1 MQATVEDYE
10 DVVPAGDA
18 QMNGNELPGR
28 KASTR
33 ARPAA
38 EISSGRTK
46 TASGGTGTTATSQPP
61 AKPILDQDQSLK
73 GLPRP
78 EDLAPYRPIIL
89 ECHTCKKPE
98 PSIGAFIK
106 CPFCKVTPYCQ
117 KSCKKDDK
125 KEHKKHC
132 ARLGNKHSEKTIET
146 VQDVQGR
153 RDAAGSSIALDIRRL
168 LHKFKPENAMELWI
182 DAFRLWA
189 LENNDAT
196 GKCLNAGFEEFLNQ
210 LKERETY
217 WAPWL
222 HEKHGRK
229 KCMAL
234 TQDKSSWYYLERPI
248 TNKELR
254 EHYDSKDCTSFLVS
268 MAKVVHGELAI

>member
-1 MQATVEDYE
+1 
-10 DVVPAGDA
+10 
-18 QMNGNELPGR
+18 
-28 KASTR
+28 
-33 ARPAA
+33 
-38 EISSGRTK
+38 
-46 TASGGTGTTATSQPP
+46 
-61 AKPILDQDQSLK
+61 
-73 GLPRP
+73 
-78 EDLAPYRPIIL
+78 
-89 ECHTCKKPE
+89 
-98 PSIGAFIK
+98 
-106 CPFCKVTPYCQ
+106 
-117 KSCKKDDK
+117 
-125 KEHKKHC
+125 
-132 ARLGNKHSEKTIET
+132 
-146 VQDVQGR
+146 
-153 RDAAGSSIALDIRRL
+153 
-168 LHKFKPENAMELWI
+168 MELWI